1 MSADGKNRG
10 DGAFMVFCG
19 LWSDRIKSLRML
31 LPVLDMLW
39 QAAPWSFLAVLC
51 IRLALAVLPLIS
63 LALGAFLIN
72 GVVQASVAHRLPDH
86 FWLVATL
93 EVCTALI
100 ALFLT
105 RAVEYLNTALSYS
118 YTEMV
123 GVRVLDHAALL
134 NLSIHEDP
142 GFHDLIERARDQAR
156 ERPALVAHLGRL
168 LQQVVRTIFYFGG
181 LLYYSFW
188 LGAFLSIGAIVSFI
202 SDTHYA
208 FLAHNLTVFLT
219 QTRRRMEYL
228 HLVAVSRDG
237 TAELRLFGLRNFF
250 VGTFK
255 RLSQQ
260 IRLAHTKVARSRSVN
275 GGLLS
280 AVGTLGYYAAYV
292 YVLIQGVHQQY
303 DIKTVVFLLGLVSQ
317 SSSNL
322 QELFSLGSSVA
333 DQALSLK
340 DLVEFLRLRPTLS
353 APLSPRQVPHKISRG
368 FEFVNVSFVYP
379 GGARRVL
386 DKFNF
391 ELHPGERVALVGENG
406 AGKTTIVKLITRL
419 YDPAEGH
426 ILLDGVDLRE
436 YSLTELHKKIGIIFQ
451 DFMRYDMTLRDNIAI
466 GKLDQEVAT
475 EVIPESALDDAAARA
490 TADTFIRRFPKRYEQ
505 LLGRRFEG
513 GIDLSGGEW
522 QRLALARLFLRDS
535 DLIILDEPTAALDAA
550 NEMRIFRTLEEA
562 TPRKMVLLISHRFST
577 VRVADR
583 IVMLDKGQIIE
594 EGTHDALLSR
604 CGRYAAL
611 FEYQAA
617 SYR

>member
-1 MSADGKNRG
+1 VQESA
-10 DGAFMVFCG
+10 
-19 LWSDRIKSLRML
+19 
-31 LPVLDMLW
+31 
-39 QAAPWSFLAVLC
+39 
-51 IRLALAVLPLIS
+51 
-63 LALGAFLIN
+63 
-72 GVVQASVAHRLPDH
+72 AHRLPHH
-86 FWLVATL
+86 FWLVATF
-93 EVCTALI
+93 EVCAALTS
-100 ALFLT
+100 LLLT
-105 RAVEYLNTALSYS
+105 RVVEYLNTALSYS

-156 ERPALVAHLGRL
+156 ERPALIAHLGRL
-168 LQQVVRTIFYFGG
+168 LQQVVRTVFSLVA
-181 LLYYSFW
+181 LLYYSLW
-188 LGAFLSIGAIVSFI
+188 LGAFLGIGAMVSFI
-202 SDTHYA
+202 GDSHYA
-208 FLAHNLTVFLT
+208 FLAYNLTVFLT

-250 VGTFK
+250 VGSFR

-260 IRLAHTKVARSRSVN
+260 IRLAHTKLAKSRSVN

-280 AVGTLGYYAAYV
+280 AVGTLGYYAAYI
-292 YVLIQGVHQQY
+292 YVLIQGIHHVY
-303 DIKTVVFLLGLVSQ
+303 DVKTVVFLLGLVSQ

-353 APLSPRQVPHKISRG
+353 APLSPRPVPRKISRG
-368 FEFVNVSFVYP
+368 FEFINVSFVYP
-379 GGARRVL
+379 QSTRRVL
-386 DKFNF
+386 DNFSF
-391 ELHPGERVALVGENG
+391 ELLLGERVALVGENG

-419 YDPAEGH
+419 YDPTEGQ

-436 YSLTELHKKIGIIFQ
+436 YSLTELHKRIGIIFQ
-451 DFMRYDMTLRDNIAI
+451 EFMRYDMTIRDNIAI
-466 GKLDQEVAT
+466 GQLDQEFGT
-475 EVIPESALDDAAARA
+475 EVIPDGALDVAAERA
-490 TADTFIRRFPKRYEQ
+490 TADAFIRRFPKQYQQ

-522 QRLALARLFLRDS
+522 QRLALARLFLRNA
-535 DLIILDEPTAALDAA
+535 DLMILDEPTAALDAA
-550 NEMRIFRTLEEA
+550 NEMRIFRMLEE
-562 TPRKMVLLISHRFST
+562 TTLRKMVLLISHRFST

-594 EGTHDALLSR
+594 EGTHDALLR
-604 CGRYAAL
+604 RGGRYADL